1 MVQLYTT
8 VLHTINLEKIILM
21 KLGFNWASAYT

>member
-8 VLHTINLEKIILM
+8 R
-21 KLGFNWASAYT
+21 